1 MNWGRQQVLE
11 WIDAEG
17 IWKTQESTTA
27 ITRDSPVKHQPSQC
41 FLVLGSDSDDS
52 SSEALLLARAKG
64 SRSSGLM
71 FLRSQ
76 EEESLGYSVPEEGV
90 EEGRRR
96 NPWLMWHCSLAFMFV
111 ELASIT
117 TESSCYCR
125 SCNRNSVWWLMS
137 AIGIHPL
144 LEADEVMRLVAIC
157 SHCS

>member
-1 MNWGRQQVLE
+1 
-11 WIDAEG
+11 
-17 IWKTQESTTA
+17 
-27 ITRDSPVKHQPSQC
+27 VKHQPSQH
-41 FLVLGSDSDDS
+41 FLVLGSDSGDS
-52 SSEALLLARAKG
+52 SSEALLLARPKG

-76 EEESLGYSVPEEGV
+76 EESLGYSVPEEDV

-96 NPWLMWHCSLAFMFV
+96 NPWLMWHCNLAFMFV

-117 TESSCYCR
+117 TESSRYCQ

-144 LEADEVMRLVAIC
+144 LGADEVMRLVAIC